1 MFKKTS
7 SFLCLLFMVVSF
19 SLAGCSQQDV
29 DNFKNGQ
36 PISNAYAQ
44 ALSQKAEVLNT
55 ALIDLNTEIDNIL
68 LQGTKETDAYVQ
80 GLLKKRDAL
89 VKERQTIIE
98 SINQRQEAL
107 KQSGKQLDV
116 NLRHSLD
123 SLTESGMILR
133 NTILPNPQQ
142 KSK

>member
-1 MFKKTS
+1 
-7 SFLCLLFMVVSF
+7 MVVSF
-19 SLAGCSQQDV
+19 SIAGCTQQDM
-29 DNFKNGQ
+29 DNFKNGE
-36 PISNAYAQ
+36 PITSTYTQ
-44 ALSQKAEVLNT
+44 ALTEKADALNT
-55 ALIDLNTEIDNIL
+55 SLIDLNTEIDNIL

-89 VKERQTIIE
+89 VKERQALIE
-98 SINQRQEAL
+98 SIKQRQDAL
-107 KQSGKQLDV
+107 KQSGKQLDE

>member
-7 SFLCLLFMVVSF
+7 PFLCLLLMVVSF
-19 SLAGCSQQDV
+19 SIAGCTQQDM
-29 DNFKNGQ
+29 DNFKNGE
-36 PISNAYAQ
+36 PITSTYTQ
-44 ALSQKAEVLNT
+44 ALTEKADALNT
-55 ALIDLNTEIDNIL
+55 SLIDLNTEIDNIL

-89 VKERQTIIE
+89 VKERQALIE
-98 SINQRQEAL
+98 SIKQRQD
-107 KQSGKQLDV
+107 GKQLDE